1 MSSAWQQGYYTQDC
15 EDLELRV
22 DVLRYS
28 RFTPQGPFNLS
39 RFQGQLNSSPC
50 RGGAQN
56 SEPADVCTALQP
68 LQTAFPP

>member
-1 MSSAWQQGYYTQDC
+1 MTSTGHTGGPGREEMSSAWQQGYHTQDC

-39 RFQGQLNSSPC
+39 RFQGQLNMQRWGPELGTC
-50 RGGAQN
+50 
-56 SEPADVCTALQP
+56 
-68 LQTAFPP
+68 